1 MHFANLLLF
10 FNGFS
15 MNHTLLLSSVPVK
28 KFLSRF
34 LKSASLMR
42 NKPVRLPVSPQ
53 VQWIPDITPALF
65 PVFFRELHF
74 HLCSD
79 RDPGFM
85 RDLIRLRIFAFKPYK
100 LDICRATGHRETSRY
115 EHAFFAHLVRIVYK
129 RKEFHSL
136 AIVTLWIVHRS
147 PDTTDHNPHHSDR

>member
-65 PVFFRELHF
+65 PGIL
-74 HLCSD
+74 
-79 RDPGFM
+79 
-85 RDLIRLRIFAFKPYK
+85 
-100 LDICRATGHRETSRY
+100 SRTP
-115 EHAFFAHLVRIVYK
+115 L
-129 RKEFHSL
+129 
-136 AIVTLWIVHRS
+136 S
-147 PDTTDHNPHHSDR
+147 PLQ